1 MMNLDTLQ
9 FLSLENGVDIML
21 SYLNGETIVVPLTY
35 DSIQPQKAIRFSGK
49 PTVFSDNWRNALI
62 ITDNDFLWIRT
73 IKNTNSNTL
82 LWTYKLFSSTRP
94 LQQRDQL
101 LSIMSNAAYISFDGK
116 YAMIVSENVGSNHQ
130 GSLTSVLYD
139 T

>member
-1 MMNLDTLQ
+1 MNLDTLE

-35 DSIQPQKAIRFSGK
+35 DGIQPQKAIRFAGK

-62 ITDNDFLWIRT
+62 ITDNDFLWMRT
-73 IKNTNSNTL
+73 IKNTNSNSNTL

-94 LQQRDQL
+94 L
-101 LSIMSNAAYISFDGK
+101 
-116 YAMIVSENVGSNHQ
+116 
-130 GSLTSVLYD
+130 
-139 T
+139 

>member
-1 MMNLDTLQ
+1 MNLDTLK

-35 DSIQPQKAIRFSGK
+35 EAIQPQKAIRLSGK

-73 IKNTNSNTL
+73 IYDNSNT

-94 LQQRDQL
+94 L
-101 LSIMSNAAYISFDGK
+101 
-116 YAMIVSENVGSNHQ
+116 
-130 GSLTSVLYD
+130 
-139 T
+139 